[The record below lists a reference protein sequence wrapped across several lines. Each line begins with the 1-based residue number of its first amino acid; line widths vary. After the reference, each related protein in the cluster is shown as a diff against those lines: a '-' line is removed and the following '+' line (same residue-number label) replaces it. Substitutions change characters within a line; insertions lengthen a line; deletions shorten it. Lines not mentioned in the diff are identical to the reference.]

1 MADLP
6 WPLQGT
12 SGHTVTLAA
21 RLVVFCHARTI
32 HAAFGATVGAMRARG
47 AAWLVPV
54 CPASVCRRLRAQCCP
69 GHHRAHSDPSGAP
82 AGTLFEMAQKRGFLC
97 IRGCHMCLR
106 CRVINSRAPNP
117 SCSD

>member
-6 WPLQGT
+6 WSLQGT
-12 SGHTVTLAA
+12 SGHTVTLAVC
-21 RLVVFCHARTI
+21 LVVLFHARII

-54 CPASVCRRLRAQCCP
+54 CLASFCRRLHAQCCP

-82 AGTLFEMAQKRGFLC
+82 AGTLFEMA
-97 IRGCHMCLR
+97 
-106 CRVINSRAPNP
+106 
-117 SCSD
+117 